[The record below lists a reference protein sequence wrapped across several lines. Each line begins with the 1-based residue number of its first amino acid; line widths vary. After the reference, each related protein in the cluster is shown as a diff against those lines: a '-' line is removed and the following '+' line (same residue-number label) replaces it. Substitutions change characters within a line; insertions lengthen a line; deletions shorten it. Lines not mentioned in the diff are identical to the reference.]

1 MTDRE
6 ILIAAINRQMQ
17 QAPERVL
24 YLTLVYLRG
33 WGYSDSGGE
42 TKTAQRAK
50 KAANRENGG

>member
-6 ILIAAINRQMQ
+6 ILIAAINRQME

-33 WGYSDSGGE
+33 WGYSGSGGE

-50 KAANRENGG
+50 KRANMKNGG